1 MIAPTDETENN
12 KERKNAM
19 QNEELEI
26 IRMSEIQ
33 MREVEW
39 LWYPYIPFGKL
50 TIIQGDPG
58 EGKTTFALRLA
69 AACSTGTAMPGMES
83 LSPFNVIYQ
92 SAEDGLEDTIKPRLT
107 EAGADQERVIN
118 IREDKKSLHL
128 LDSRIEK
135 AIVRCDAKLLIL
147 DPLQGYL
154 GERIDMNRANEIREV
169 MKAIGQVAQRTG
181 CAIVLV
187 GHLNKATGM
196 SSAYRGLGSI
206 KRSCGGQTAEE
217 QKYPCHHLL
226 SLPKE
231 SPLPSISV
239 TRTVSVGSTDTT
251 RYPPRICC
259 RAFPL
264 SRKPRRCRPRKLFA
278 RCWRTA
284 QRYPARTSFR
294 PQQENRYLAVPST
307 KPRKI
312 LPVLF
317 HARSAPNGCG
327 RSQMKIA
334 TLQRCPRMKN
344 ENRCKKHRHFCIVAL
359 FFPLPTETNRGA
371 DHRPV
376 SHTNAL
382 CALFRGRTGKHTKG
396 QIFPFFC
403 RCCGNERKAGLR
415 FCTLSLERVR
425 ASHSTGRG
433 APAPCLLRSCLAT
446 RSAGRSPAPTH
457 FLWKESKQ
465 RNFKTERSIYF

>member
-1 MIAPTDETENN
+1 MIAPTEETEHN

-69 AACSTGTAMPGMES
+69 AACSTGRPMPGMES

-135 AIVRCDAKLLIL
+135 TILQCDAKLLIL

-206 KRSCGGQTAEE
+206 DFRAAARSVLVVGRLRKNKNIRVLVHDKSSLAPEGKSLAFNLGNEDGFRWLDGYDEISAEDLLSGISSQQETKTMQAEE
-217 QKYPCHHLL
+217 IIRTMLEDGAEIPGEEIVQAAARKQ
-226 SLPKE
+226 
-231 SPLPSISV
+231 ISR
-239 TRTVSVGSTDTT
+239 RTVNEAKKNIAGIV
-251 RYPPRICC
+251 
-259 RAFPL
+259 
-264 SRKPRRCRPRKLFA
+264 SRK
-278 RCWRTA
+278 
-284 QRYPARTSFR
+284 
-294 PQQENRYLAVPST
+294 VGT
-307 KPRKI
+307 KWMWSI
-312 LPVLF
+312 
-317 HARSAPNGCG
+317 PNEDCN
-327 RSQMKIA
+327 IA
-334 TLQRCPRMKN
+334 
-344 ENRCKKHRHFCIVAL
+344 E
-359 FFPLPTETNRGA
+359 
-371 DHRPV
+371 V
-376 SHTNAL
+376 SSD
-382 CALFRGRTGKHTKG
+382 
-396 QIFPFFC
+396 
-403 RCCGNERKAGLR
+403 E
-415 FCTLSLERVR
+415 E
-425 ASHSTGRG
+425 
-433 APAPCLLRSCLAT
+433 
-446 RSAGRSPAPTH
+446 
-457 FLWKESKQ
+457 
-465 RNFKTERSIYF
+465 

>member
-1 MIAPTDETENN
+1 MIAPTEETEHN

-69 AACSTGTAMPGMES
+69 AACSTGRPMPGMES

-135 AIVRCDAKLLIL
+135 AILQCDAKLLIL

-206 KRSCGGQTAEE
+206 DFRAAARSVLVVGRLRKNKNIRVLVHDKSSLAPEGKSLAFNLGNEDGFRWLDGYDEISAEDLLSGISSQQETKTMQAEE
-217 QKYPCHHLL
+217 IIRTMLEDGAEIPGEEIVQAAARKQ
-226 SLPKE
+226 
-231 SPLPSISV
+231 ISR
-239 TRTVSVGSTDTT
+239 RTVNEAKKNIAGIV
-251 RYPPRICC
+251 
-259 RAFPL
+259 
-264 SRKPRRCRPRKLFA
+264 SRK
-278 RCWRTA
+278 
-284 QRYPARTSFR
+284 
-294 PQQENRYLAVPST
+294 VGT
-307 KPRKI
+307 KWMWSI
-312 LPVLF
+312 
-317 HARSAPNGCG
+317 PNEDCN
-327 RSQMKIA
+327 IA
-334 TLQRCPRMKN
+334 
-344 ENRCKKHRHFCIVAL
+344 E
-359 FFPLPTETNRGA
+359 
-371 DHRPV
+371 V
-376 SHTNAL
+376 SSD
-382 CALFRGRTGKHTKG
+382 
-396 QIFPFFC
+396 
-403 RCCGNERKAGLR
+403 E
-415 FCTLSLERVR
+415 E
-425 ASHSTGRG
+425 
-433 APAPCLLRSCLAT
+433 
-446 RSAGRSPAPTH
+446 
-457 FLWKESKQ
+457 
-465 RNFKTERSIYF
+465 

>member
-1 MIAPTDETENN
+1 MIAPTEETEHN

-33 MREVEW
+33 MREVKW

-69 AACSTGTAMPGMES
+69 AACSTGRPMPGMES

-135 AIVRCDAKLLIL
+135 AILQCDAKLLIL

-206 KRSCGGQTAEE
+206 DFRAAARSVLVVGRLRKNKNIRVIVHDKSSLAPEGKSLAFNLGNDDGFRWLDGYDGISAEDLLSGISSQQETKTMQAEE
-217 QKYPCHHLL
+217 IIRTMLEDGAEIPGEEIVKAAARRQ
-226 SLPKE
+226 
-231 SPLPSISV
+231 ISR
-239 TRTVSVGSTDTT
+239 RTVNEAKKNIAGIV
-251 RYPPRICC
+251 
-259 RAFPL
+259 
-264 SRKPRRCRPRKLFA
+264 SRK
-278 RCWRTA
+278 
-284 QRYPARTSFR
+284 
-294 PQQENRYLAVPST
+294 VGT
-307 KPRKI
+307 KWMWSI
-312 LPVLF
+312 Q
-317 HARSAPNGCG
+317 NEDCN
-327 RSQMKIA
+327 IA
-334 TLQRCPRMKN
+334 
-344 ENRCKKHRHFCIVAL
+344 E
-359 FFPLPTETNRGA
+359 
-371 DHRPV
+371 V
-376 SHTNAL
+376 SSD
-382 CALFRGRTGKHTKG
+382 
-396 QIFPFFC
+396 
-403 RCCGNERKAGLR
+403 E
-415 FCTLSLERVR
+415 E
-425 ASHSTGRG
+425 
-433 APAPCLLRSCLAT
+433 
-446 RSAGRSPAPTH
+446 
-457 FLWKESKQ
+457 
-465 RNFKTERSIYF
+465 

>member
-1 MIAPTDETENN
+1 MKGGMYMIVPTDEAEHN

-69 AACSTGTAMPGMES
+69 AACSTGRPMPGMES

-135 AIVRCDAKLLIL
+135 AIVQCDAKLLIL

-206 KRSCGGQTAEE
+206 DFRAAARSVLVVGRLRKNKNIRVIVHDKSSLAPEGKSLAFNLGNEEGFRWLDGYDEISAEDLLSGISSQQETKTMQAEE
-217 QKYPCHHLL
+217 MIRTMLEGGAEIPGEEIVRAAAKKQ
-226 SLPKE
+226 
-231 SPLPSISV
+231 ISR
-239 TRTVSVGSTDTT
+239 RTVNEAKKNIAG
-251 RYPPRICC
+251 II
-259 RAFPL
+259 
-264 SRKPRRCRPRKLFA
+264 SRK
-278 RCWRTA
+278 
-284 QRYPARTSFR
+284 
-294 PQQENRYLAVPST
+294 VGT
-307 KPRKI
+307 KWMWSI
-312 LPVLF
+312 
-317 HARSAPNGCG
+317 PNEDCN
-327 RSQMKIA
+327 IA
-334 TLQRCPRMKN
+334 
-344 ENRCKKHRHFCIVAL
+344 E
-359 FFPLPTETNRGA
+359 
-371 DHRPV
+371 V
-376 SHTNAL
+376 SSD
-382 CALFRGRTGKHTKG
+382 
-396 QIFPFFC
+396 
-403 RCCGNERKAGLR
+403 E
-415 FCTLSLERVR
+415 E
-425 ASHSTGRG
+425 
-433 APAPCLLRSCLAT
+433 
-446 RSAGRSPAPTH
+446 
-457 FLWKESKQ
+457 
-465 RNFKTERSIYF
+465 

>member
-1 MIAPTDETENN
+1 MIAPTEETEHNN
-12 KERKNAM
+12 ERKNAM

-69 AACSTGTAMPGMES
+69 AACSTGRPMPGMES

-135 AIVRCDAKLLIL
+135 AILQCDAKLLIL

-206 KRSCGGQTAEE
+206 DFRAAARSVLVVGRLRKNKNIRVIVHDKSSLAPEGKSLAFNLGNEEGFRWLDGYDGISAEDLLSGLSSQQETKTMQAEE
-217 QKYPCHHLL
+217 IIRTMLEDGAEIPGEEIVQAAARKQ
-226 SLPKE
+226 
-231 SPLPSISV
+231 ISR
-239 TRTVSVGSTDTT
+239 RTVNEAKKNIAGIV
-251 RYPPRICC
+251 
-259 RAFPL
+259 
-264 SRKPRRCRPRKLFA
+264 SRK
-278 RCWRTA
+278 
-284 QRYPARTSFR
+284 
-294 PQQENRYLAVPST
+294 VGT
-307 KPRKI
+307 KWMWSI
-312 LPVLF
+312 
-317 HARSAPNGCG
+317 PNEDCN
-327 RSQMKIA
+327 IA
-334 TLQRCPRMKN
+334 
-344 ENRCKKHRHFCIVAL
+344 E
-359 FFPLPTETNRGA
+359 
-371 DHRPV
+371 V
-376 SHTNAL
+376 SSD
-382 CALFRGRTGKHTKG
+382 
-396 QIFPFFC
+396 
-403 RCCGNERKAGLR
+403 E
-415 FCTLSLERVR
+415 E
-425 ASHSTGRG
+425 
-433 APAPCLLRSCLAT
+433 
-446 RSAGRSPAPTH
+446 
-457 FLWKESKQ
+457 
-465 RNFKTERSIYF
+465 

>member
-1 MIAPTDETENN
+1 MIVPTDEAEYN

-69 AACSTGTAMPGMES
+69 SACSTGRPMPGMES

-118 IREDKKSLHL
+118 IREDKRSLHL

-135 AIVRCDAKLLIL
+135 AIVQCDAKLLIL

-206 KRSCGGQTAEE
+206 DFRAAARSVLVVGRLRKNKNIRVIVHDKSSLAPEGKSLAFNLGNEDGFRWLDGYDEISAEDLLSGLSSQQETKTMQAEE
-217 QKYPCHHLL
+217 IIRTMLEDGAEIPGEEIVQAAARKQ
-226 SLPKE
+226 
-231 SPLPSISV
+231 ISR
-239 TRTVSVGSTDTT
+239 RTVNEAKKNIAGIV
-251 RYPPRICC
+251 
-259 RAFPL
+259 
-264 SRKPRRCRPRKLFA
+264 SRK
-278 RCWRTA
+278 
-284 QRYPARTSFR
+284 
-294 PQQENRYLAVPST
+294 VGT
-307 KPRKI
+307 KWMWSI
-312 LPVLF
+312 
-317 HARSAPNGCG
+317 PNEDCN
-327 RSQMKIA
+327 IA
-334 TLQRCPRMKN
+334 
-344 ENRCKKHRHFCIVAL
+344 E
-359 FFPLPTETNRGA
+359 
-371 DHRPV
+371 V
-376 SHTNAL
+376 SSD
-382 CALFRGRTGKHTKG
+382 
-396 QIFPFFC
+396 
-403 RCCGNERKAGLR
+403 E
-415 FCTLSLERVR
+415 E
-425 ASHSTGRG
+425 
-433 APAPCLLRSCLAT
+433 
-446 RSAGRSPAPTH
+446 
-457 FLWKESKQ
+457 
-465 RNFKTERSIYF
+465 